1 MKNNIKFFFLY
12 SGLFISIFLTLFFTN
27 AFAAQT
33 ISELQNQITER
44 NGEIETLEKEISEY
58 TKELEVIG
66 GEKQTLQS
74 EIHRLDISRQ
84 KLSTDISITQKKISA
99 TEDTLEKIGIEIENA
114 ESGISQSKDVIGET
128 IQKIDEMESRSM
140 VEIVLSTDNLSFIW
154 RAIDEL
160 EQFQNGVK
168 QNMRALITL
177 KDTLEN
183 KKEERGVERKN
194 LINYKSKI
202 ADQRYIVD
210 LNKKEQ
216 NVLLTETKN
225 KESNYE
231 KLIAEKT
238 RLKEEFERDL
248 LELESELRITIDPD
262 SLPPEGKGVL
272 RWPLRSIKITQKFGD
287 TNFAKSG
294 AYNGK
299 GHNGVDFRASMGT
312 EVFSAGRGK
321 VVGIGN
327 TDSIYG
333 CYSYGKWIMIEHGNG
348 ISTLYAHL
356 SLIKVNNG
364 QNIEA
369 GDIIGYSGNTGYST
383 GPHLHFSVYATQGVK
398 IVRLGDIKSKTN
410 CANARIPVAPF
421 NAYLNPLLYL

>member
-248 LELESELRITIDPD
+248 LELKSELRITIHRHKHNKHNCHTLWNVCI
-262 SLPPEGKGVL
+262 SYVAVCFE
-272 RWPLRSIKITQKFGD
+272 
-287 TNFAKSG
+287 KS
-294 AYNGK
+294 
-299 GHNGVDFRASMGT
+299 H
-312 EVFSAGRGK
+312 
-321 VVGIGN
+321 I
-327 TDSIYG
+327 
-333 CYSYGKWIMIEHGNG
+333 
-348 ISTLYAHL
+348 
-356 SLIKVNNG
+356 
-364 QNIEA
+364 
-369 GDIIGYSGNTGYST
+369 
-383 GPHLHFSVYATQGVK
+383 
-398 IVRLGDIKSKTN
+398 
-410 CANARIPVAPF
+410 
-421 NAYLNPLLYL
+421 

>member
-216 NVLLTETKN
+216 NALLTETKN

-262 SLPPEGKGVL
+262 SLPPEGRGVL
-272 RWPLRSIKITQKFGD
+272 RWPLSSIKITQKFGD

-421 NAYLNPLLYL
+421 NAYLNPILYL